1 MLQIIGT
8 KRGAGWNETTI
19 LFLSIFRVT
28 CKTARYRC
36 VPGAITALR
45 TTSGRSARLA
55 ASLIIFTALAN
66 SGAKAESHQSFA
78 NWKAELRVEA
88 LAKGISAQTF
98 DTAFVGVKPIER
110 VIELD
115 RSQPEFT
122 LTLETYLNKV
132 VSATRV
138 KKSPSKTG

>member
-1 MLQIIGT
+1 MKPLFY
-8 KRGAGWNETTI
+8 
-19 LFLSIFRVT
+19 FLSIFRVT
-28 CKTARYRC
+28 CKTALSLRA
-36 VPGAITALR
+36 GAITALR
-45 TTSGRSARLA
+45 TTSGKSARMA

-110 VIELD
+110 GD
-115 RSQPEFT
+115 RAGSQPAGIHPDAGNLSEQGGIGNT
-122 LTLETYLNKV
+122 GE
-132 VSATRV
+132 
-138 KKSPSKTG
+138 KSPSKTG

>member
-1 MLQIIGT
+1 MQD
-8 KRGAGWNETTI
+8 
-19 LFLSIFRVT
+19 S
-28 CKTARYRC
+28 
-36 VPGAITALR
+36 AITACWRDNCLAHYF
-45 TTSGRSARLA
+45 SGRSARLA

-66 SGAKAESHQSFA
+66 GGAKAESHQSFA

-132 VSATRV
+132 VSATRSE
-138 KKSPSKTG
+138 KSRQKLVEHRAILKSFRRIRRTAALYCCVVGD